1 MHCCMY
7 SFSCGGNISAENRS
21 IAMHDIDDTT
31 EFGDIPDRFIDI
43 PPKSYPLVITFQK
56 FLMMLDGSIGNSYFD
71 KFHEVRELSHG
82 KTGILRSSALQALIR
97 MKEINYDLFNS
108 FYWPHFNSQLTK
120 KLDPSAVFTEIISH
134 IKGGLRAGEA
144 RDGKL
149 SREDYVSLSEGRV
162 SNLSQERRC
171 MIYDIFL
178 DYEKKKLVNGEFDLA
193 DLVVDLHRRLRD
205 GSYEGEEM
213 DFVYIDEV
221 QDLTMRQIA
230 LFKYICRNFDE
241 GFVFSGDTAQTIARG
256 IDFRFQDIRYL
267 FYKEFLLEIKSD
279 GNDRAKDKGQQRIS
293 NIFHLNQNFR
303 THAGVLKLAQS
314 VIELLYRFFPL
325 SIDVLSPETSLIYG
339 EAPVLLESGNDE
351 NAIITIFGNSG
362 NIGGSMVVGF
372 GAEQVILVR
381 DEFAKM
387 EISDHVGKQALVLT
401 IVECKGLEF
410 QDVLLYNF
418 FGTSPLKNQWRVVY
432 DYMKEQNLLDNTAPR
447 SFPSFDKAKHNILC
461 SELKQLYVAITRTRQ
476 RLWICENIEE
486 FSRPIF
492 DYWKKLC
499 LVQVRKLDDSLA
511 QAMQVASSK
520 EEWSLRGIKLF
531 NEGNFE
537 MATMCFERAGD
548 TYREKW
554 AKAAGLRAAAD
565 RMRGSNSEMSRI
577 VLMEAAEIYE
587 TIGRAESAATCF
599 IELKEFQRAGMI
611 YLEKCGDSKL
621 EDAGDCFSLA
631 GCWSLAADVYA
642 RGNYFSKCLSVCT
655 NGKFFDM
662 GLQFIQYWK
671 QNATPAVGM
680 AERSQELNEIEQA
693 FLEKCAL
700 HYHELKDK
708 RTMMKCVK
716 AFNSMDSIRTFL
728 RTGDYLDELMS
739 LEEESGNYMEAA
751 TIARLKGDLR
761 SMMKFVKAFNSMD
774 SIRTFLRT
782 GGYLDELM
790 LLEDESGNFMEAATI
805 ANLKGDLI
813 FEADMLGKAGH
824 FKDASRLIL
833 LFVLSNSLW
842 ASGSKGWPLK
852 KFLQKEE
859 LLTKAKMITE
869 NKSQDDVLYKSVCME
884 ASVLTNQ
891 ESSLYQME
899 QHLSASQRI
908 KNLRVEIFSARKI
921 LDVHLQS
928 EPSKYEWEQE
938 LVSDLMMH
946 ATDTITRNRCSVE
959 TLIYFWSFWKENIMN
974 IFKYLRS
981 LETKHGNEYKSYGE
995 FCLDYLGVQ
1004 RRENNPNTNYQLL
1017 NSDAHWL
1024 KGIDNRSLQRNGNIV
1039 SMDVPH
1045 FASAAQS
1052 YWSSEVLFVGMKVL
1066 EKLEALLKL
1075 SIRNSFS
1082 LFCQSMAVLHI
1093 FEVTKV
1099 LMESEFLDQN
1109 YHSRALQKFLASST
1123 KHFFDYVFPLDWRK
1137 TMAENMIALR
1147 GTDLSNNLL
1156 KEILIENI
1164 NRTDKL
1170 TYGQIARVVM
1180 LVFVSGKLTEE
1191 LYEMIAKRFNEN
1203 RPWKGFID
1211 KLKEITG
1218 SRFGEVSL
1226 VFNLQIALEDTY
1238 RDNWRKEVDYV
1249 SPHCY
1254 VYLVERFLFLVSTCQ
1269 GHFYTTKSSL
1279 VEMIICQDWNA
1290 NSSICSVYSEGFHD
1304 FIARFI
1310 DQFFFNR
1317 GETSDWLMKFGLTSR
1332 DCYPLLVLR
1341 LVIMLS
1347 LVCVN
1352 SGKHFRLLSNLLGR
1366 SDISSQLPWA
1376 FCNTLRGR
1384 RNHNFVNVLAE
1395 ALGTVEN
1402 SLVMV
1407 NLGND
1412 CSQILCPD
1420 AIIINMKFIQRRED
1434 VLRMLF
1440 PKNVKDTQGQV
1451 GSVKL
1456 ETTSCSGSLSPDS
1469 NDIGKSALRPS
1480 CSNLAGMVDQSL
1492 KIGNQNEDG
1501 DLQKSYG
1508 HFWETFDA
1516 LKSGEDGKYENATN
1530 FTSNAPQIKLKVEIF
1545 IRVIEAA
1552 LTRLNQKNLCDNE
1565 GGILFADAN
1574 SMLDEL
1580 KQLSIALDASD
1591 QELENNISTLG
1602 ELFQKLRERR
1612 PRLQPF
1618 LDCMFLQN
1626 VEVPKAS
1633 VASGTQSNSNK
1644 EDENK
1649 DVESSVSK
1657 KGKKVATS
1665 ASNSKKGKETNKAKE
1680 NSKSKKGKKGKG
1692 GRKK

>member
-7 SFSCGGNISAENRS
+7 SFSCGGDISAENSS

-31 EFGDIPDRFIDI
+31 DFVDIPDHFIDI
-43 PPKSYPLVITFQK
+43 PPMSYPLVITFQK

-71 KFHEVRELSHG
+71 KFHDVRELSHG

-97 MKEINYDLFNS
+97 MKEVNYDHFNS
-108 FYWPHFNSQLTK
+108 FYWSHFNSQLTK
-120 KLDPSAVFTEIISH
+120 KLDPSTVFTEIISH
-134 IKGGLRAGEA
+134 IKGGFQTGEA

-149 SREDYVSLSEGRV
+149 SREEYVSLSEGRV
-162 SNLSQERRC
+162 SNLSRERRC
-171 MIYDIFL
+171 IIYDIFL

-193 DLVVDLHRRLRD
+193 DLVIDLHHRLRE

-256 IDFRFQDIRYL
+256 IDFRFQDIRSL
-267 FYKEFLLEIKSD
+267 FYKEFILEIKSD

-293 NIFHLNQNFR
+293 DIFHLNQNFR

-314 VIELLYRFFPL
+314 VIDLLYRFFPL

-339 EAPVLLESGNDE
+339 EVPVLLESGNDE

-362 NIGGSMVVGF
+362 NIGGNMVVGF

-381 DEFAKM
+381 DDCARK
-387 EISDHVGKQALVLT
+387 EISDHIGKQALVLT

-492 DYWKKLC
+492 DYWKKLR

-511 QAMQVASSK
+511 QAMQDASSK

-587 TIGRAESAATCF
+587 TIGRAELAASCF
-599 IELKEFQRAGMI
+599 IELEEFQRAGMI

-642 RGNYFSKCLSVCT
+642 RGNYVSKCLSVCT
-655 NGKFFDM
+655 NGKLFDM

-680 AERSQELNEIEQA
+680 AKRSQELNEIEQE

-700 HYHELKDK
+700 HYHKLKDK
-708 RTMMKCVK
+708 RTMLKFVT
-716 AFNSMDSIRTFL
+716 AFNSMDSKRTFL
-728 RTGDYLDELMS
+728 RTWDYLDELMS
-739 LEEESGNYMEAA
+739 LEEESGNFMEAA
-751 TIARLKGDLR
+751 TIARLKGDL
-761 SMMKFVKAFNSMD
+761 
-774 SIRTFLRT
+774 IL
-782 GGYLDELM
+782 
-790 LLEDESGNFMEAATI
+790 
-805 ANLKGDLI
+805 
-813 FEADMLGKAGH
+813 EADMLGKAGH

-833 LFVLSNSLW
+833 LFILSNSLW
-842 ASGSKGWPLK
+842 AAGSKGWPLK
-852 KFLQKEE
+852 KFSQKEE
-859 LLTKAKMITE
+859 LLTKAKMVTE
-869 NKSQDDVLYKSVCME
+869 NKSDVLFESVCME
-884 ASVLTNQ
+884 ASILSNQ
-891 ESSLYQME
+891 ESNLFQME
-899 QHLSASQRI
+899 QHLSASRRI
-908 KNLRVEIFSARKI
+908 KNLRAEIFSARKI

-938 LVSDLMMH
+938 VVSDMMKH
-946 ATDTITRNRCSVE
+946 AEDTITWNRCSVE
-959 TLIYFWSFWKENIMN
+959 TLNYFWSLWKENIVK

-981 LETKHGNEYKSYGE
+981 LETQQGNEYISYGE
-995 FCLDYLGVQ
+995 FCLDYLGV
-1004 RRENNPNTNYQLL
+1004 RKRENNQNTNYQLL
-1017 NSDAHWL
+1017 NPDAYWL
-1024 KGIDNRSLQRNGNIV
+1024 KGIDDRSLQRNGNLL
-1039 SMDVPH
+1039 SMNFRH
-1045 FASAAQS
+1045 FVSAARS
-1052 YWSSEVLFVGMKVL
+1052 YWSSEVLFVGMEVL
-1066 EKLEALLKL
+1066 ESLEALLKL
-1075 SIRNSFS
+1075 SIRNSFT
-1082 LFCQSMAVLHI
+1082 LFCQGMAFLHI
-1093 FEVTKV
+1093 FKVTKF
-1099 LMESEFLDQN
+1099 LMESEFLDQK
-1109 YHSRALQKFLASST
+1109 YHSRELHMFLASST
-1123 KHFFDYVFPLDWRK
+1123 EDFFDNVFPLDWRK
-1137 TMAENMIALR
+1137 TMANNMIAVR
-1147 GTDLSNNLL
+1147 GTDLSNNVL

-1164 NRTDKL
+1164 NRKDKL
-1170 TYGQIARVVM
+1170 TYGQIGRVVK

-1191 LYEMIAKRFNEN
+1191 LYAMIIKRFHVNP
-1203 RPWKGFID
+1203 PWKAFID

-1218 SRFGEVSL
+1218 SGFGQVSL
-1226 VFNLQIALEDTY
+1226 VFNLQKALEDTY
-1238 RDNWRKEVDYV
+1238 NANWRKELDYV
-1249 SPHCY
+1249 SPHCF
-1254 VYLVERFLFLVSTCQ
+1254 VYLVECLLFLGSTCQ
-1269 GHFYTTKSSL
+1269 GYFFTTKSSL
-1279 VEMIICQDWNA
+1279 VEMIICQDWNV
-1290 NSSICSVYSEGFHD
+1290 NSSICPVFDVDVSSGGFHD
-1304 FIARFI
+1304 FIAHFI
-1310 DQFFFNR
+1310 EQFLLNKQ
-1317 GETSDWLMKFGLTSR
+1317 ETLEWLKKSGITSR
-1332 DCYPLLVLR
+1332 DYYHPLLVLR
-1341 LVIMLS
+1341 LVIMLC

-1352 SGKHFRLLSNLLGR
+1352 TGKHFGLLYDLLG
-1366 SDISSQLPWA
+1366 SCDICLQLPLA
-1376 FCNTLRGR
+1376 FYNTLWGRG
-1384 RNHNFVNVLAE
+1384 NHNFVNVLAE

-1402 SLVMV
+1402 SLVIV
-1407 NLGND
+1407 SLRNN
-1412 CSQILCPD
+1412 CPQFICPD
-1420 AIIINMKFIQRRED
+1420 AIIINMKVIQCRED
-1434 VLRMLF
+1434 VLRLLF
-1440 PKNVKDTQGQV
+1440 PKNVKNAQGQV

-1456 ETTSCSGSLSPDS
+1456 ETTSCRGSLSADS
-1469 NDIGKSALRPS
+1469 SDIGKTALHTS
-1480 CSNLAGMVDQSL
+1480 CSDLVGMVDQSL
-1492 KIGNQNEDG
+1492 EIGNENEDG

-1508 HFWETFDA
+1508 NFWETFDA
-1516 LKSGEDGKYENATN
+1516 LRSGEDGKYENAAK
-1530 FTSNAPQIKLKVEIF
+1530 FTSYAPQIKVVLKYFLFGLSVAGYAYNWFCLLFQLKVEIS

-1552 LTRLNQKNLCDNE
+1552 MTRLDHQNLCDNE
-1565 GGILFADAN
+1565 CGILFADAN

-1591 QELENNISTLG
+1591 QELENNNSTLG
-1602 ELFQKLRERR
+1602 ELFQRLWERR

-1618 LDCMFLQN
+1618 LNCMFFHSD
-1626 VEVPKAS
+1626 VSTRDKACKAS
-1633 VASGTQSNSNK
+1633 VASGTQSNSSKEEEN
-1644 EDENK
+1644 EDEAPK
-1649 DVESSVSK
+1649 ASVSSK
-1657 KGKKVATS
+1657 EEENEDKTRKASVASGTQ
-1665 ASNSKKGKETNKAKE
+1665 SNSSEE
-1680 NSKSKKGKKGKG
+1680 EEISQEW
-1692 GRKK
+1692 